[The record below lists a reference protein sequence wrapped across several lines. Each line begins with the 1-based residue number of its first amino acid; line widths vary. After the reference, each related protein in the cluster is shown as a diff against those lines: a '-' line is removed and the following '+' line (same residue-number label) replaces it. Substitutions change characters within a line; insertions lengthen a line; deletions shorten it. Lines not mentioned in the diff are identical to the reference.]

1 MCVVFF
7 LHFVKSIGA
16 WKVKWFFLINLNWVA
31 EKTVENVLHVVEKRN
46 FTETISECPALDY
59 FLMNW
64 TTAIF
69 IHPVIFV
76 LTNGNW
82 QYSINKC
89 KKREKKN
96 SVKFETLLQCDSVLK
111 SAIYLKCHW
120 FQSIIICSSQCA
132 QIHRSPTIQLH
143 ILFDSALLSSC
154 TTSISPWIYFSIVFK
169 ADNTKS
175 RIYFTCI
182 CIPNSSHQ
190 RTLHVTYFVTNK
202 KKFVHRNCCIFFCLF
217 VCCCFSDFI
226 LLLFASI
233 CNFSIQVFVT
243 MEAHKLVGIASST
256 VDAAQF

>member
-1 MCVVFF
+1 
-7 LHFVKSIGA
+7 
-16 WKVKWFFLINLNWVA
+16 
-31 EKTVENVLHVVEKRN
+31 
-46 FTETISECPALDY
+46 
-59 FLMNW
+59 MNW

-154 TTSISPWIYFSIVFK
+154 TTSISPWIYFSIVLK

-182 CIPNSSHQ
+182 YIPITATTNARSMWPIS
-190 RTLHVTYFVTNK
+190 LEKKILFAVTVIVFVL
-202 KKFVHRNCCIFFCLF
+202 IFL
-217 VCCCFSDFI
+217 CCCCSELT

-233 CNFSIQVFVT
+233 CNFAYSSICHNERT
-243 MEAHKLVGIASST
+243 SST
-256 VDAAQF
+256 VSLVRQLMLHNFN